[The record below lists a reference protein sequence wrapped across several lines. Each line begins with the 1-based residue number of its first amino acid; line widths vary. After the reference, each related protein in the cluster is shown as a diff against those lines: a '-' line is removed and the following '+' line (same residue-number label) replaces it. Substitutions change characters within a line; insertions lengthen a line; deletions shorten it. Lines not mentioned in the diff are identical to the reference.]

1 MAKLGR
7 YSADRKKVDALT
19 AASSLE
25 VADCGTLFTLGTAAG
40 FATVLPAIS
49 AAGKGWWCKFIV
61 IVSPTGGAGYTIDL
75 SGSDAVTGVITTG
88 ADGAATDSAGA
99 AQAVFVNDAAII
111 GDQLE
116 CVTDGVRWYFTG
128 HCNAATGIDM
138 E

>member
-7 YSADRKKVDALT
+7 YSADRKKIEALT
-19 AASSLE
+19 AAKTVE
-25 VADCGTLFTLGTAAG
+25 VADCGTIFTLDLAAG
-40 FATVLPAIS
+40 FATVLPSIAS
-49 AAGKGWWCKFIV
+49 AGKGWWCKFIV
-61 IVSPTGGAGYTIDL
+61 KTSPTGGAGYTIDL
-75 SGSDAVTGVITTG
+75 SGSDAVTGVITCS

-116 CVTDGVRWYFTG
+116 CVTDGVRWYFIG